1 MNIELDD
8 AILKLDQHRDL
19 SIREADG
26 DCIHVHWGRVW
37 VTRHGDTRDHVINGG
52 ESLAIDSPGTTVLTA
67 MNDAGI
73 SVMKRCAPSNTKSA
87 QPAAV
92 QGSRKLDAAAWAPD
106 FDRAYPEYRDIERA
120 VHRAH
125 QHRAMAVA
133 GGLRNVRAAL
143 RGAFAA
149 FAHRGARLL

>member
-37 VTRHGDTRDHVINGG
+37 VTRGGDTRDHVINGG
-52 ESLAIDSPGTTVLTA
+52 ESLAIDGFGTTVLTA

-73 SVMKRCAPSNTKSA
+73 SVMKRCASPAFANDIMRL
-87 QPAAV
+87 PAAAT
-92 QGSRKLDAAAWAPD
+92 RTWCC
-106 FDRAYPEYRDIERA
+106 
-120 VHRAH
+120 
-125 QHRAMAVA
+125 
-133 GGLRNVRAAL
+133 
-143 RGAFAA
+143 
-149 FAHRGARLL
+149 AR